1 MLLDKIKEMY
11 PQFTKSQKRLAEF
24 IANAYREVAFMKAS
38 QLAQRLEINE
48 STVVRFAQ
56 KLGYPGYP
64 ELIQE
69 MRAILQQELKPPSQ
83 VEAAQEAGSRFMA
96 VLNNE
101 VAELQRIIGH
111 LPAEAAQQALTLLR
125 EAQRIF
131 AIGQGISAPLA
142 QLFCLALRTMGLAAE
157 SSVGDPLSLALAAE
171 AVDEHCLVVAVEAAT
186 EGPELANAL
195 RYAGQK
201 GAKTLALS
209 WSPVSPAAQAAQVT
223 LSYPASTPVN
233 LPPLGLA
240 ASIMDALVQSLA
252 AEDAEGLQAR
262 RDRLAAAKEAIL
274 ARRRR

>member
-24 IANAYREVAFMKAS
+24 ITHAYREVAFMKAS
-38 QLAQRLEINE
+38 QLAQRLEMNE
-48 STVVRFAQ
+48 ATVVRFAQ
-56 KLGYPGYP
+56 KLGYRGYP

-69 MRAILQQELKPPSQ
+69 MRSIVQQELVPPRE
-83 VEAAQEAGSRFMA
+83 VEAAQGAGNRFLA
-96 VLNNE
+96 TLNDE

-111 LPAEAAQQALTLLR
+111 IPADLAQQALALLG
-125 EAQRIF
+125 EAQRVIV
-131 AIGQGISAPLA
+131 IGQGISAPLA
-142 QLFCLALRTMGLAAE
+142 QLFCLALRMVGLAAE
-157 SSVGDPLSLALAAE
+157 SPAGDPLHLALAAE
-171 AVDEHCLVVAVEAAT
+171 SAGEGCLVVAVEAAT
-186 EGPELANAL
+186 EGPELANTL
-195 RYAGQK
+195 RHAGQK

-223 LSYPASTPVN
+223 LSYPANASAN
-233 LPPLGLA
+233 LPPVGLA
-240 ASIMDALVQSLA
+240 ATIVDALVQSLA